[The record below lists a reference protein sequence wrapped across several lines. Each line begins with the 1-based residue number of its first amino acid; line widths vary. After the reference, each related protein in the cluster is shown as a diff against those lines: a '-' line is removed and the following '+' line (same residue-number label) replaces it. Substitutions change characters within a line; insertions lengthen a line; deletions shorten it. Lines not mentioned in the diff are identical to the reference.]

1 MTNWNQRRSASVVLS
16 VSALAVASLTV
27 VPAVSQG
34 SQPAPAAESLRAP
47 GGRPNVV
54 VIMTDDMR
62 RDELRWMPQTRRLIG
77 RQGARFVNSFSPY
90 PLCCPARASFLNG
103 QYTHNHG
110 VWSTRDPFGFQS
122 FTDRRTLPVW
132 LRAAGYNTLFLGKY
146 LNGYGRQ
153 PTFHG
158 RRSVRYVPP
167 GWTDWR
173 ASIDGGVRR
182 GHRLNGGP
190 YRYFDMTLSVNGRLD
205 GHPGQY
211 STNVVG
217 EQSVKM
223 IRRYSRADK
232 PFFLW
237 ANYVAPHKGSPVE
250 RDDPRS
256 VRRVDGKSTRIVTPA
271 VTDGVRGRFNG
282 RIRRPAGLPTERDV
296 SDKPRYLQEPRIN
309 RRERRAM
316 VEAARQRAESLW
328 LVDRQVARTIKSL
341 RAAGELSRTIIMF
354 TSDNGYFQGEHRKR
368 QGKATPYTPAL
379 STPLLIRG
387 PGIPHGV
394 TRRTPFLSIDFA
406 PTILDAANARQR
418 RSIDGQPLLRA
429 ARNGGGGWRRGVLT
443 EVRYGGRNAG
453 GDMGRWRRSSRVRGP
468 DLYYAEHS
476 TGDRELYDM
485 RRDPGQQRNVAGDPA
500 YAARQ
505 QRMARILDDLR
516 HCAGDSCR
524 RSLSSW

>member
-1 MTNWNQRRSASVVLS
+1 VSYRKQRRSSGVILA
-16 VSALAVASLTV
+16 VSAMALAPLAVA
-27 VPAVSQG
+27 A
-34 SQPAPAAESLRAP
+34 APQTAQTEAASSESIRAP

-62 RDELRWMPQTRRLIG
+62 TDDLRWMPQTRRLIG

-110 VWSTRDPFGFQS
+110 VWSTREPFGFQS
-122 FTDRRTLPVW
+122 FNDRRTLPVW
-132 LRAAGYNTLFLGKY
+132 LRRAGYNTLFLGKY

-167 GWTDWR
+167 GWTNWR
-173 ASIDGGVRR
+173 ASIDGGLRR
-182 GHRLNGGP
+182 GHPLNGGT

-205 GHPGQY
+205 GHAGQY

-217 EQSVKM
+217 QQSVNL
-223 IRRYSRADK
+223 IRRYSRARK

-250 RDDPRS
+250 RDDPRAI
-256 VRRVDGKSTRIVTPA
+256 RRRGEGLTQIVTPA
-271 VTDGVRGRFNG
+271 VTDRVRGRFNG
-282 RIRRPAGLPTERDV
+282 KIRRPAGLPTERDV

-316 VEAARQRAESLW
+316 VEGARQRAESLW
-328 LVDRQVARTIKSL
+328 VVDRQVARTVRSL

-379 STPLLIRG
+379 SVPLLMRG

-394 TRRTPFLSIDFA
+394 TRRAPFLSIDFA
-406 PTILDAANARQR
+406 PTILDAANARKR
-418 RSIDGQPLLRA
+418 RSIDGQALLRA
-429 ARNGGGGWRRGVLT
+429 ARNGGSGWKRGVLT
-443 EVRYGGRNAG
+443 EVRYVGRNPQANP
-453 GDMGRWRRSSRVRGP
+453 GRWRSSTGVRTPG
-468 DLYYAEHS
+468 LYYAEHS

-485 RRDPGQQRNVAGDPA
+485 RRDPGQLRNVAGDPD

-505 QRMARILDDLR
+505 RRMARILDDLR
-516 HCAGDSCR
+516 HCSGAACR
-524 RSLSSW
+524 RPLSSW